1 MIGGLFLLIYN
12 DIYIYIDIIYSI
24 NMHQSTCFCL
34 MCLVEFD
41 YDDSARFYVFS
52 GNFQDLLWLTIGY
65 FQGDEHKLRPG
76 LEKGTQK
83 VICGGWIHFFLT
95 QFSRVEC

>member
-1 MIGGLFLLIYN
+1 
-12 DIYIYIDIIYSI
+12 
-24 NMHQSTCFCL
+24 MHQSTCFCL

-83 VICGGWIHFFLT
+83 VICGGWMHFFLT